1 MTIPQMD
8 DVFHQIVELSLDS
21 IKEVS
26 LDGTVRF
33 VNAHGLA
40 RVAAENAEHVIGAP
54 WASLW
59 PPEEGHKV
67 ADALAA
73 AARGERRQFEA
84 QCLTPAGEHRFWL
97 VSTSPLRDAQGAV
110 RGLLAVNRDVTA
122 RHRAEAALRTLTAAL
137 RDHAPS
143 MVGTVFTE
151 ELNEQLATAQQ
162 RSSELQGE
170 LDIARVAQR
179 VAETV
184 AAQAQKGDAVGQL
197 LAGTVHDL
205 NNVLHVAGTAIE
217 MVRTHGELVER
228 DASLLQM
235 ADRAV
240 QQGAAMSQ
248 RLLGFARHH
257 PYRPQLVDVAR
268 MMEELLPL
276 LQQAAGAHIAL
287 AYHPQ
292 ISHALV
298 QADPHSL
305 ERAVMNLVINARDAC
320 GERGEVTLLLGER
333 QVNEVPVDEP
343 HAPGAYIVL
352 SVQDDGP
359 GIAPEVRKRLFEAYF
374 TTKPA
379 GTGTGLGLAQIR
391 GAVRQADGFVEID
404 SVPGEGARFTLGF
417 PRALRA

>member
-1 MTIPQMD
+1 MTISQMD
-8 DVFHQIVELSLDS
+8 DLFHQIVELSLDS

-40 RVAAENAEHVIGAP
+40 RVAAENAERVIGAS

-84 QCLTPAGEHRFWL
+84 ECLTPSGEHRFWL
-97 VSTSPLRDAQGAV
+97 VSTSPLRDPQGAV
-110 RGLLAVNRDVTA
+110 HGLLAVNRDVTA
-122 RHRAEAALRTLTAAL
+122 RHRAEAALRTLTTAL

-151 ELNEQLATAQQ
+151 DLNEQLASAQQ
-162 RSSELQGE
+162 RSSDLQGE

-217 MVRTHGELVER
+217 MVRTHGALVER
-228 DASLLQM
+228 DAALLQM

-257 PYRPQLVDVAR
+257 PYRPQQVDVAR
-268 MMEELLPL
+268 VMEELMPL
-276 LQQAAGAHIAL
+276 LQQAAGACISL
-287 AYHPQ
+287 AYQ
-292 ISHALV
+292 ARISQALILV
-298 QADPHSL
+298 DPHSL

-320 GERGEVTLLLGER
+320 GERGRVTLVLDDR
-333 QVNEVPVDEP
+333 QVEQVPLEEQ
-343 HAPGAYIVL
+343 HAPGQYIVL

-374 TTKPA
+374 TTKPV

-391 GAVRQADGFVEID
+391 AAVRQADGFVEID
-404 SVPGEGARFTLGF
+404 SEPGKGARFTLGF
-417 PRALRA
+417 PQLMRA

>member
-8 DVFHQIVELSLDS
+8 DLFHHVVELSLDS
-21 IKEVS
+21 IKEVA

-33 VNAHGLA
+33 VNSHGLA
-40 RVAAENAEHVIGAP
+40 RVAAENAEHVIGAS

-59 PPEEGHKV
+59 PDEEHHKV

-84 QCLTPAGEHRFWL
+84 ECMTPAGEHRFWL
-97 VSTSPLRDAQGAV
+97 VSTSPLRDPQGAV
-110 RGLLAVNRDVTA
+110 HGLLAVNRDVTA

-151 ELNEQLATAQQ
+151 ELNEQLANAQQ
-162 RSSELQGE
+162 RSSDLQGE

-205 NNVLHVAGTAIE
+205 NNVLHVAGTALE
-217 MVRTHGELVER
+217 MVRTRGELVER
-228 DASLLQM
+228 DASLVQM

-257 PYRPQLVDVAR
+257 PYRPQQVDVAQ
-268 MMEELLPL
+268 MMEEMLPL
-276 LQQAAGAHIAL
+276 LQQAAGPCISL
-287 AYHPQ
+287 TYQPQ
-292 ISHALV
+292 IAQALV
-298 QADPHSL
+298 QVDPHSL

-320 GERGEVTLLLGER
+320 GERGTVSIVLGE
-333 QVNEVPVDEP
+333 QHVANVPEDEP
-343 HAPGAYIVL
+343 HAPGDYIVL

-359 GIAPEVRKRLFEAYF
+359 GIAPAVRKRLFEAYF

-379 GTGTGLGLAQIR
+379 GSGTGLGLAQIR

-404 SVPGEGARFTLGF
+404 STPGQGARFTLGF
-417 PRALRA
+417 PRPADG